1 MAAAP
6 ASASARI
13 VDEPGMG
20 RLEIFQLAASEA
32 VLRPLLTDLFRA
44 HWQEIVF
51 GTLVQGAVF
60 EIRAPNAPKHIG
72 YLDGY
77 LTVDFGAWHFHVCIG
92 PHKEAAPAVAAIR
105 PTARAELYRRLDA
118 DGAANGWGLRLF
130 NGRDEQQMTVF
141 LPHPYIDPGDKVRK
155 EADWSRLALW
165 DRLRREYLGLEPDA
179 CDRKSPGFRHG

>member
-1 MAAAP
+1 MAAAQ
-6 ASASARI
+6 RI
-13 VDEPGMG
+13 VREPGMG
-20 RLEIFQLAASEA
+20 RLELFTLDTGEA
-32 VLRPLLTDLFRA
+32 TLRALLTDLFQH
-44 HWQEIVF
+44 HWQEIMF

-60 EIRAPNAPKHIG
+60 EIRAPNAPKRIG

-92 PHKEAAPAVAAIR
+92 PHQQAEPEVARIR
-105 PTARAELYRRLDA
+105 PTARAELYRRLDD

-155 EADWSRLALW
+155 QADWSRLALW
-165 DRLRREYLGLEPDA
+165 DQLRRDYLGLGPDDI
-179 CDRKSPGFRHG
+179 DRQSRGFRHG

>member
-1 MAAAP
+1 
-6 ASASARI
+6 
-13 VDEPGMG
+13 MG
-20 RLEIFQLAASEA
+20 RLELFPLETGEA
-32 VLRPLLTDLFRA
+32 TLRALLTDIFRN

-60 EIRAPNAPKHIG
+60 EIRAPNAPRRIG

-92 PHKEAAPAVAAIR
+92 PHTQARPEVARIR
-105 PTARAELYRRLDA
+105 PTARAELYRRLDQ

-141 LPHPYIDPGDKVRK
+141 LPHPYIDAGDKVRK
-155 EADWSRLALW
+155 QADWSRLALW
-165 DRLRREYLGLEPDA
+165 DKLRREYLGLAPDDV
-179 CDRKSPGFRHG
+179 DRKSRGFRHG